1 VQKLAGVIN
10 WVRPY
15 LGLIS
20 SKLQPLLDLL
30 QGDSDISAPRTLT
43 PEAKQVVSEVEQ
55 ATRQKHVWRIDL
67 AESVQ
72 VFILNDNNLTPF
84 AMLAQWNSDWQ
95 DPLHVL

>member
-15 LGLIS
+15 LGLVS

-55 ATRQKHVWRIDL
+55 AIRQKHVWRIDL
-67 AESVQ
+67 AVSVQ
-72 VFILNDNNLTPF
+72 AFILIDNLTSF

>member
-15 LGLIS
+15 LGLTS

-43 PEAKQVVSEVEQ
+43 PEEKQVVSEVEQ
-55 ATRQKHVWRIDL
+55 AIRQKHVWRIDL
-67 AESVQ
+67 AVSVQ
-72 VFILNDNNLTPF
+72 VFILIDNLTPF

>member
-10 WVRPY
+10 WVQPY
-15 LGLIS
+15 LGLTS
-20 SKLQPLLDLL
+20 SKLQPLLDPL

-55 ATRQKHVWRIDL
+55 PIRQKHLWRIDL
-67 AESVQ
+67 AVSVQ
-72 VFILNDNNLTPF
+72 VFILIDNLTPF

>member
-15 LGLIS
+15 LGLTS

-30 QGDSDISAPRTLT
+30 QGDSDISAPQTLT
-43 PEAKQVVSEVEQ
+43 PEAKQAVSEGEQ
-55 ATRQKHVWRIDL
+55 AIRQKHVWRIDL
-67 AESVQ
+67 AVSVQ
-72 VFILNDNNLTPF
+72 VFILNDNLTRF